1 MPITVNEGGVLHE
14 LTGVTSNEGGTL
26 YDLDTI
32 HANEGGVLQE
42 IYSGQSINIFATGI
56 SSPNTFTVNE
66 YDTGIVICR
75 NLASQSPNRV
85 YIEFKGVKTGDVI
98 EIESN
103 HRRSSSWA
111 VGLQWYGC
119 DIESTLQYNFHIS
132 LGYIDINDNYQ
143 NHDSTLSTSL
153 GNPGLTKL
161 AASSGVCG
169 LIFNN
174 SGGNDTTMPMYVYIF
189 SVKINGKEQIKKPYY
204 NYIKHRTL
212 PYMTFTKGK
221 SDKDLSTVL
230 KNFVPTSAGFE
241 YELSIDPG
249 GAYNTK
255 AEGTIT
261 MVSAKTVTV
270 SVTLGAAYDT
280 GSYTIPNYS
289 GSVGMTLNGTSVT
302 AGSSKTVAL
311 SAGNNNISIASDEC
325 AAQITGSQSGTSTT
339 VKPRGYRAVYKMN
352 MTV

>member
-1 MPITVNEGGVLHE
+1 MPIFTNIAGAIRLLTDVTVNEGGVLHE
-14 LTGVTSNEGGTL
+14 L
-26 YDLDTI
+26 DTV
-32 HANEGGVLQE
+32 HANEGGVLRE
-42 IYSGQSINIFATGI
+42 IHSGQNINIYATGI
-56 SSPNTFTVNE
+56 SSPSTFTVNE
-66 YDTGIVICR
+66 YDTGIVIRR
-75 NLASQSPNRV
+75 NLVSQSSNRV
-85 YIEFKGVKTGDVI
+85 YIDFKGVKAGDVI
-98 EIESN
+98 EIELTF
-103 HRRSSSWA
+103 RRHNSWY

-119 DIESTLQYNFHIS
+119 DIESTLPHNSHIS
-132 LGYIDINDNYQ
+132 KGYIDIYGSNQ
-143 NHDSTLSTSL
+143 NHDPTSTISL
-153 GNPGLTKL
+153 YNPGLTTL
-161 AASSGVCG
+161 TATSGTCG
-169 LIFNN
+169 IMIVDSN
-174 SGGNDTTMPMYVYIF
+174 GTDTEMPMDLYLY